1 MLASLFAVLA
11 PVFIVSVI
19 GYAWA
24 RKGHGYPTDFIARL
38 VMTIGTPSLVL
49 STLSRTRLDSTAFTS
64 MALACVLC
72 MIVMALIGLL
82 VSKVFRQHWRVLVP
96 AFMFPNTG
104 NMGLPISL
112 YAFGDH
118 GLALAVA
125 FFLTLS
131 IFQFTLGLALSGGAA
146 SLKDL
151 LRNPVLISL
160 VLALPII
167 FFDLHLPRWLANTV
181 DLLGGMTIPLMLLT
195 LGVSLASI
203 RLHHV
208 ASGMLQGALRIV
220 LGAAVG
226 WLIGLALGMEPLA
239 QAILITQSAM
249 PVAVFNYLLA
259 VRANQSPE
267 KVANLVMCST
277 VLSFV
282 WLPVVLAGLM

>member
-1 MLASLFAVLA
+1 MFASLFAVLA
-11 PVFIVSVI
+11 PVFIVAGI
-19 GYAWA
+19 GYGWA
-24 RKGHGYPTDFIARL
+24 RKGHSYPTDFIARM
-38 VMTIGTPSLVL
+38 VMTIGTPALVL
-49 STLSRTRLDSTAFTS
+49 STLSRTKLDPTAFTS
-64 MALACVLC
+64 MALACVLS
-72 MIVMALIGLL
+72 MIAMAMIGLL
-82 VSKVFRQHWRVLVP
+82 LSKVFRQHWRVLVP

-112 YAFGDH
+112 YAFGDQ

-131 IFQFTLGLALSGGAA
+131 LFQFTLGLALSGGAA

-151 LRNPVLISL
+151 LRNPIIISL
-160 VLALPII
+160 ALAMPII
-167 FFDLHLPRWLANTV
+167 FFGLQLPRWLVNTV

-208 ASGMLQGALRIV
+208 ASGMLQGGLRIV

-226 WLIGLALGMEPLA
+226 WLIGQALGMQPLA
-239 QAILITQSAM
+239 QAVLIAQCSM

-259 VRANQSPE
+259 MRANQSPE

-277 VLSFV
+277 ALSFI
-282 WLPVVLAGLM
+282 WLPVVLAALM